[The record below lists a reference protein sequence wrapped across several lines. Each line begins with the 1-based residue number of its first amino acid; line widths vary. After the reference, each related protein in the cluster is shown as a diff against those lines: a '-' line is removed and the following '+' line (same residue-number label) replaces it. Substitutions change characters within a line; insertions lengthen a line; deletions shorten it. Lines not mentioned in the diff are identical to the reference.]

1 MIFFLTDNVFELIA
15 IMIRNIN
22 VNEFSLKTTN
32 EFLRHP
38 SNCSKYYAISFK
50 YKNIS
55 ELANIINN

>member
-38 SNCSKYYAISFK
+38 SNCSKYAISFK
-50 YKNIS
+50 YKNIP
-55 ELANIINN
+55 ELANIINS